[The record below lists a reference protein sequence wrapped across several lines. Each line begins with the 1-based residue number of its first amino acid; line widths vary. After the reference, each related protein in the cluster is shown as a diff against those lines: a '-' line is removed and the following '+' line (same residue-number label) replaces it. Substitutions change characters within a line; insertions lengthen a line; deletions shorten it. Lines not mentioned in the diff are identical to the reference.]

1 MLYERLRKSLK
12 DHAKSIR
19 KDKTLSDSERER
31 LLSFNFFKQEELSIA
46 NDLCYSD
53 EILDRI
59 WLAETEGDVT
69 RAMMAGRAA
78 LA

>member
-19 KDKTLSDSERER
+19 KDKTLSDSEKER
-31 LLSFNFFKQEELSIA
+31 LLNFNFFKQEELSVA
-46 NDLCYSD
+46 RDLCYSD

-78 LA
+78 IA

>member
-19 KDKTLSDSERER
+19 KDKTLSDSEKER
-31 LLSFNFFKQEELSIA
+31 LLNFNFFKQEELSVA
-46 NDLCYSD
+46 RDLCYSD

>member
-1 MLYERLRKSLK
+1 MLYDRLKKSISDQKKNVKKDKSLSNEEK
-12 DHAKSIR
+12 EK
-19 KDKTLSDSERER
+19 
-31 LLSFNFFKQEELSIA
+31 LLAFLFFKQEELSIA

>member
-1 MLYERLRKSLK
+1 MLYDRLRKSINEQK
-12 DHAKSIR
+12 KIVR
-19 KDKTLSDSERER
+19 KDKNMSDADKEK
-31 LLSFNFFKQEELSIA
+31 LLSFLFFKQEELSIA

>member
-19 KDKTLSDSERER
+19 KDKTLSDSEKER
-31 LLSFNFFKQEELSIA
+31 LLSFNLFKQEELSVA
-46 NDLCYSD
+46 RDLCYSD